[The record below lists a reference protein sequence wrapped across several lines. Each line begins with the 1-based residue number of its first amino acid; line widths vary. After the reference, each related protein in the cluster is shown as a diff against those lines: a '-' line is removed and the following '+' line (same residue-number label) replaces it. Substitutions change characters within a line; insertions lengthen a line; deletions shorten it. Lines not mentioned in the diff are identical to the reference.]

1 MPELS
6 TETIQGIARDAIE
19 LAFAGHPLRVHAMVR
34 DDYWIPD
41 DDTGR
46 VVLYVQTERP
56 LTEDDDDRRRQAQLT
71 FLLRAG
77 QRDTSRLYSLMFQ
90 APPAFQANAA

>member
-6 TETIQGIARDAIE
+6 TEMIEEIAGDAIE
-19 LAFAGHPLRVHAMVR
+19 LAFAGHSLRVLRMVR

-46 VVLYVQTERP
+46 VVLYVQTDRP
-56 LTEDDDDRRRQAQLT
+56 LTEEDDSRRRQAQVA
-71 FLLRAG
+71 FLQRTG
-77 QRDTSRLYSLMFQ
+77 QRDPSRLYSLMFLD
-90 APPAFQANAA
+90 PPTVQANAA

>member
-6 TETIQGIARDAIE
+6 TETIQDIARDAIE
-19 LAFAGHPLRVHAMVR
+19 LAFAGQQLRVLCMVR

-46 VVLYVQTERP
+46 VVLYVQTDRP
-56 LTEDDDDRRRQAQLT
+56 LTEEDDGRRRQAQLA
-71 FLLRAG
+71 FLQRTG

-90 APPAFQANAA
+90 DPAAVQADAA